1 MFEMTGLLMSK
12 ISDDDLK
19 MLIAKNLLAARM
31 MAGLTQSDAM
41 AELYQCEKAYF
52 KAANRM
58 SELEKGPR
66 VLDVIGLVRLCKLY
80 GVSADYILGF
90 TDEPELNEASRLMG
104 HIHTAMTE
112 VAAASIEQYAKN
124 LTATCSKYLSKLPS
138 PKHLVVIDVAMN
150 VLKLMKEGYNDLSS
164 PLQMATS
171 DLDSAILDYERKQ
184 RVKNRNFELA
194 VLEIQEKDVTARHV
208 LQADVIKKKCSK
220 KSNPQQCKLFELA
233 GSI

>member
-1 MFEMTGLLMSK
+1 MTGLLMSK

-31 MAGLTQSDAM
+31 TAGLTQSDAM

-58 SELEKGPR
+58 SELEKGTR

-112 VAAASIEQYAKN
+112 VAAASIEQYAQN
-124 LTATCSKYLSKLPS
+124 LTASCSKYLSKLPS
-138 PKHLVVIDVAMN
+138 PKHLAVIDVAMN
-150 VLKLMKEGYNDLSS
+150 VLKLMKESYNDLSG
-164 PLQMATS
+164 PLQMATR

-194 VLEIQEKDVTARHV
+194 VLEIQEKDEHATKHV

-220 KSNPQQCKLFELA
+220 KSNPKQCKLFELA

>member
-1 MFEMTGLLMSK
+1 MSK

-31 MAGLTQSDAM
+31 TAGLTQSDAM
-41 AELYQCEKAYF
+41 AELYQCEKPYF

-58 SELEKGPR
+58 SELEKGTR

-112 VAAASIEQYAKN
+112 VAAASIEQYAQN
-124 LTATCSKYLSKLPS
+124 LTASCGKYLSKLPS

-150 VLKLMKEGYNDLSS
+150 VLKLMKDGYNDLSG
-164 PLQMATS
+164 PLQKATS

-194 VLEIQEKDVTARHV
+194 VMDIQSKDEHATKHV

-220 KSNPQQCKLFELA
+220 KSNPKQCALFELA
-233 GSI
+233 EQV

>member
-1 MFEMTGLLMSK
+1 MSK

-31 MAGLTQSDAM
+31 TAGLTQSDAM
-41 AELYQCEKAYF
+41 AELYQCEKPYF

-58 SELEKGPR
+58 SELEKGTR

-112 VAAASIEQYAKN
+112 VAAASIEQYAQN
-124 LTATCSKYLSKLPS
+124 LTASCGKYLSKLPS

-150 VLKLMKEGYNDLSS
+150 VLKLMKDGYNDLSG
-164 PLQMATS
+164 PLQKATS

-184 RVKNRNFELA
+184 RLKNRNFELA
-194 VLEIQEKDVTARHV
+194 VLDIQSKDEHATKHV

-220 KSNPQQCKLFELA
+220 KSNPKQCALFELA
-233 GSI
+233 AQV

>member
-1 MFEMTGLLMSK
+1 MSK

-19 MLIAKNLLAARM
+19 MLIAKNLLSARM
-31 MAGLTQSDAM
+31 TAGLTQSDAM

-58 SELEKGPR
+58 SELEKGAR

-90 TDEPELNEASRLMG
+90 TDESELNEASRLMG

-112 VAAASIEQYAKN
+112 VAAASIEQYAQN
-124 LTATCSKYLSKLPS
+124 LTASCGKYLSKLPS

-150 VLKLMKEGYNDLSS
+150 VLKMMKEGYNDLSS
-164 PLQMATS
+164 PLQMAAN
-171 DLDSAILDYERKQ
+171 DLNNALVDYERKQ

-194 VLEIQEKDVTARHV
+194 VMDIQNKDEHATKHV
-208 LQADVIKKKCSK
+208 LQADVIKKNNSRKD
-220 KSNPQQCKLFELA
+220 NPRQCTLFELA
-233 GSI
+233 AQVYLWR